1 MFRAVVS
8 FVALS
13 AIAGIAASDALAQ
26 ATTGRLKAIAA
37 SKTIKIAYRTDAAPF
52 SFVNERNEITG
63 YTIEL
68 CKMIVASL
76 QQQLGGRPIAIQW
89 VQVTSQ
95 NRFDAI
101 AAGKADLE
109 CGSSSATLARMKVVD
124 FSSFVF
130 VESTGLVVSANS
142 GSQRLLD
149 LAGKKIAVVGGTS
162 NEKALAVQIQQ
173 SKLNATIV
181 QVRDRDAG
189 VAALQDG
196 VADAFASDRL
206 LLVGAQFKYPQALRL
221 LPDDL
226 STEYYALVL
235 PQGDWAL
242 RLAVNTALARIYR
255 SGQIIK
261 VFEQWFPQVGLR
273 PGLLLDA
280 LYVLGAVPE

>member
-37 SKTIKIAYRTDAAPF
+37 SKTIKIAYRIDAAPF

-149 LAGKKIAVVGGTS
+149 LAGK
-162 NEKALAVQIQQ
+162 
-173 SKLNATIV
+173 KLNATIV

>member
-37 SKTIKIAYRTDAAPF
+37 SKTIKIAYRIDAAPF

-149 LAGKKIAVVGGTS
+149 LAGKKIYRP
-162 NEKALAVQIQQ
+162 QI
-173 SKLNATIV
+173 
-181 QVRDRDAG
+181 RR
-189 VAALQDG
+189 
-196 VADAFASDRL
+196 
-206 LLVGAQFKYPQALRL
+206 KY
-221 LPDDL
+221 DDL
-226 STEYYALVL
+226 FVFVL
-235 PQGDWAL
+235 P
-242 RLAVNTALARIYR
+242 
-255 SGQIIK
+255 
-261 VFEQWFPQVGLR
+261 P
-273 PGLLLDA
+273 
-280 LYVLGAVPE
+280 